1 MIYDFSGATFPW
13 IAFGMVI
20 AFYLR
25 SKSKTETTK
34 MKK

>member
-1 MIYDFSGATFPW
+1 MIQYFSAGAFSW
-13 IAFGMVI
+13 IAFSMAI